1 MKNKKKIII
10 SVTAIFLVIATII
23 MCVFAY
29 IDRQNDIRRAKE
41 EYEQAHNSQS
51 TNTTT
56 YTEYNPP
63 ENNVP
68 PIKFPDDSDES
79 DEKDDII
86 LDVTDRERNPN
97 PEVIDTKVEYGTK
110 EGTDNAE

>member
-10 SVTAIFLVIATII
+10 SATAIFLVISTIM

-41 EYEQAHNSQS
+41 EYEQVHNSKS

-56 YTEYNPP
+56 STEYNPP
-63 ENNVP
+63 ENTVP
-68 PIKFPDDSDES
+68 PIEFPDDSDES
-79 DEKDDII
+79 DKKDDII
-86 LDVTDRERNPN
+86 LDVTDKERNPN